1 MLVKSGAGLTAGV
14 EGHQDHFYDD
24 DDDDGGDGART
35 KIRLKKVANQVLTT
49 RTQKM

>member
-14 EGHQDHFYDD
+14 EGRQDHFYD

-35 KIRLKKVANQVLTT
+35 KIRLKKSQTSF
-49 RTQKM
+49 